1 MESSD
6 KDLYAILGVS
16 RDATTEEIKKA
27 FKKLAIKYHP
37 DKNPDNKD
45 AEEKVLQTTS
55 INLYFLF
62 YYEFNLIIFFL
73 SFSSSSKKLVQLMK
87 FFQTPKK
94 GKFMINMDWKVFEII
109 LMNLVVL
116 QTIFFQLCL
125 AICLDFQ
132 EVEWIPM
139 LRNVLWEF
147 L

>member
-139 LRNVLWEF
+139 PRNVLWEF